1 MTTRTRREF
10 LASLARVSAGAA
22 MSCAVPAPLLA
33 AAPRPRVLVIGAGL
47 SGLRCALLLEDQG
60 CDVTVIEGRS
70 RIGGRLE
77 TLAEVPGRPE
87 AGGSVLGRS
96 YARMRSMAERA
107 GAELATPAM
116 GHGPKTGPC
125 KSCHAQGK
133 VPDRRGGPGQLIAW
147 RGRLI
152 LEGDWIDALPGLSE
166 RERGVTPDRLM
177 ATYVQTANPLPD
189 AEAWTR
195 PEFAKF
201 DDTSLEAYLQGLG
214 ATPTALELM
223 NVAPNCP
230 GLARASSL
238 WALRDGQRRAAA
250 AGGLPL
256 EFVGGSTA
264 FVAKLAATLRTR
276 PVTGKVV
283 TAIGSAPDRVVV
295 RCADGSAFDADFAI
309 STLPLP
315 ILSRIAL
322 DPAPPSDQA
331 AAFRQIGYTPI
342 TRIYYRIRR
351 PFWEQ
356 DGLPVTM
363 WTDSAIE
370 RVFPL
375 RDDSGAVVALVSHA
389 DGPGA
394 EELDS
399 LGDRNRHR
407 HAERELARLRPATK
421 GAVEAVATTSW
432 ATDRFAGG
440 AYPCYAPGQIGR
452 LRPAVA
458 RPLGRL
464 HFAGEHTAVT
474 QPGME
479 GAAES
484 ADRAV
489 AEVLA
494 RIAPAASS
502 G

>member
-1 MTTRTRREF
+1 
-10 LASLARVSAGAA
+10 
-22 MSCAVPAPLLA
+22 
-33 AAPRPRVLVIGAGL
+33 
-47 SGLRCALLLEDQG
+47 
-60 CDVTVIEGRS
+60 
-70 RIGGRLE
+70 
-77 TLAEVPGRPE
+77 
-87 AGGSVLGRS
+87 
-96 YARMRSMAERA
+96 
-107 GAELATPAM
+107 
-116 GHGPKTGPC
+116 
-125 KSCHAQGK
+125 

-152 LEGDWIDALPGLSE
+152 PEGDWIDALPGLSE
-166 RERGVTPDRLM
+166 HERGIAPDRLM
-177 ATYVQTANPLPD
+177 ATYLQTGNPLPD
-189 AEAWTR
+189 SEAWTR

-201 DDTSLEAYLQGLG
+201 DDTSLEAYLQSLG
-214 ATPTALELM
+214 ATPTALQLM

-230 GLARASSL
+230 GLAKASSL

-264 FVAKLAATLRTR
+264 FIEKLAGVLEAR
-276 PVTGKVV
+276 PITGRIV
-283 TAIGSAPDRVVV
+283 TAIGSSPERVVV
-295 RCADGSAFDADFAI
+295 RCSDGSAFDGDYAI

-315 ILSRIAL
+315 ILARLTL
-322 DPAPPSDQA
+322 DPAPPPVQA
-331 AAFRQIGYTPI
+331 AAFREIGYTSI
-342 TRIYYRIRR
+342 TRVYYRILR

-356 DGLPVTM
+356 DGMPVTM

-394 EELDS
+394 DQLDA
-399 LGDRNRHR
+399 LGERERYR
-407 HAERELARLRPATK
+407 FAEKELARLRPATK

-432 ATDRFAGG
+432 ARDRFAGG

-458 RPLGRL
+458 LPLGRL

-489 AEVLA
+489 AEVLG
-494 RIAPAASS
+494 RIAQARTS

>member
-1 MTTRTRREF
+1 MATQTRRAF
-10 LASLARVSAGAA
+10 LESLARTSAGVAA
-22 MSCAVPAPLLA
+22 LCAVPMTLLA
-33 AAPRPRVLVIGAGL
+33 APKPRVLVIGAGL
-47 SGLRCALLLEDQG
+47 AGLRCALLLEDQG
-60 CDVTVIEGRS
+60 CEVTVIEGRP

-77 TLAEVPGRPE
+77 TLAHVPGRPE

-96 YARMRSMAERA
+96 YARMRAMAERC

-147 RGRLI
+147 RGELV
-152 LEGDWIDALPGLSE
+152 LESNWIDAVPGLSE
-166 RERGVTPDRLM
+166 RERGVSPDRLM
-177 ATYVQTANPLPD
+177 ATYMQTANPLPD
-189 AEAWTR
+189 SEAWTR

-201 DDTSLEAYLQGLG
+201 DDTSLEAYLKDLG
-214 ATPTALELM
+214 ATPTALQLM
-223 NVAPNCP
+223 DVAPNCP

-264 FVAKLAATLRTR
+264 FVEKLAGLLGRR
-276 PVTGKVV
+276 PITGKVV
-283 TAIGSAPDRVVV
+283 TAIGSGPDRIVV
-295 RCADGSAFDADFAI
+295 RCADGSSYDADYAI

-315 ILSRIAL
+315 VLARLRL
-322 DPAPPSDQA
+322 DPAPPAAQA
-331 AAFRQIGYTPI
+331 AAFREIGYTPI
-342 TRIYYRIRR
+342 TRVYYAVRR

-394 EELDS
+394 EALDALS
-399 LGDRNRHR
+399 ERRR
-407 HAERELARLRPATK
+407 YRYAEQELARLRPATR

-432 ATDRFAGG
+432 TTDRFAGG
-440 AYPCYAPGQIGR
+440 AYPYYAPGQVGR

-458 RPLGRL
+458 LPLGRL

-474 QPGME
+474 GPGME

-489 AEVLA
+489 GEVLA
-494 RIAPAASS
+494 RIGSVQPS

>member
-1 MTTRTRREF
+1 M
-10 LASLARVSAGAA
+10 
-22 MSCAVPAPLLA
+22 
-33 AAPRPRVLVIGAGL
+33 LVIGAGL
-47 SGLRCALLLEDQG
+47 AGLRCALLLEDQG
-60 CDVTVIEGRS
+60 CEVTLIEGRS

-77 TLAEVPGRPE
+77 TLANVPGRPE

-96 YARMRSMAERA
+96 YTRMRAMAERS

-152 LEGDWIDALPGLSE
+152 PEGDWIDALPGLSE
-166 RERGVTPDRLM
+166 HERGIAPDRLM
-177 ATYVQTANPLPD
+177 ATYLQTGNPLPD
-189 AEAWTR
+189 SEAWTR

-201 DDTSLEAYLQGLG
+201 DDTSLEAYLQSLG
-214 ATPTALELM
+214 ATPTALQLM

-230 GLARASSL
+230 GLAKASSL

-256 EFVGGSTA
+256 EFVGGSTV
-264 FVAKLAATLRTR
+264 FVEKLSRLLRTR
-276 PVTGKVV
+276 PITGKVV
-283 TAIGSAPDRVVV
+283 TAIGSTPDRVIA
-295 RCADGSAFDADFAI
+295 RCTDGSAFDADYAI

-315 ILSRIAL
+315 ILAGLAI
-322 DPAPPSDQA
+322 DPAPPPDQA
-331 AAFRQIGYTPI
+331 AAFREIGYTPI
-342 TRIYYRIRR
+342 TRIYYRIVR

-375 RDDSGAVVALVSHA
+375 RDDSGAVIGLVSHA

-394 EELDS
+394 EKLDL
-399 LGDRNRHR
+399 LGEEKRHR
-407 HAERELARLRPATK
+407 YAERELARLRPASK

-440 AYPCYAPGQIGR
+440 AYPYYAPGQVGR
-452 LRPAVA
+452 LRPAAA

-494 RIAPAASS
+494 RVTPVQSS